1 MQNQENKT
9 FIGTSRRSLFLAG
22 VAMSAAACAPQSSKT
37 MTAKRGEITGKKV
50 EAEHLAMFTLNIEMW
65 WRQLPLLERVD
76 AAARSGFQTA
86 EMWGIGREDE
96 HRMPRTLLRHSQEAG
111 IKIIHCT
118 VDVPNLASSSE
129 RDVKAAMS
137 ASLEQLNRLGVKYG
151 TIVGHNDVKGM
162 TRSDM
167 LSAYLGNLHIMAP
180 MFEEAGIVGLV
191 EPFNPYN
198 HPGHFVYGSHDAVEM
213 CRQVNSPALKI
224 NWDLFHMQRAE
235 GNVVHALRTGIDQCA
250 YIQIADSPDRRE
262 PGTGEMTYDYIL
274 NEAKISG
281 FKGPMGLECAPIQ
294 GQEDDAVHA
303 VAQLG
308 ASLINT

>member
-9 FIGTSRRSLFLAG
+9 FIGTSRRTLFLAG
-22 VAMSAAACAPQSSKT
+22 VAMSAAACAPQSSKMT
-37 MTAKRGEITGKKV
+37 TAKLAQTNDKRLV
-50 EAEHLAMFTLNIEMW
+50 AEHLAMFTLNIEMW
-65 WRQLPLLERVD
+65 WRQLPLLERID
-76 AAARSGFQTA
+76 AAARAGFQTA
-86 EMWGIGREDE
+86 EMWGLSREDKN
-96 HRMPRTLLRHSQEAG
+96 RMPKTLLKHSQEAG

-118 VDVPNLASSSE
+118 VDVPNLASSAE
-129 RDVKAAMS
+129 QDVKTALS

-151 TIVGHNDVKGM
+151 TIVGHNDVEGM

-167 LSAYLGNLHIMAP
+167 LSAYLGNLQIMAP

-213 CRQVNSPALKI
+213 CRQINSPALKI

-235 GNVVHALRTGIDQCA
+235 GNVVHALRAGIDQCA

-262 PGTGEMTYDYIL
+262 PGTGEMAYDYIL
-274 NEAKISG
+274 NQAKVSG
-281 FKGPMGLECAPIQ
+281 FDGPMGLECTPIQ
-294 GQEDDAVHA
+294 GQEDEAVRA

-308 ASLINT
+308 ASLIKA